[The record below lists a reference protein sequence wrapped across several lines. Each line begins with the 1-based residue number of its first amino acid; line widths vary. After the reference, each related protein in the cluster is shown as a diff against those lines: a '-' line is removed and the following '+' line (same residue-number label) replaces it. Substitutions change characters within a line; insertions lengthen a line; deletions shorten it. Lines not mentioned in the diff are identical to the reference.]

1 MRVTHEGLTYEIRAY
16 RQCWLLSTVKI
27 RDTMS
32 DPELAGTGPGGE
44 YLSNTVFPGTFPA
57 ACRSLLDRMMRDGL
71 SPHAGLTEAV
81 ATVAHL
87 YATIG
92 EAK

>member
-1 MRVTHEGLTYEIRAY
+1 MRVTHEGFTYELTPDNH
-16 RQCWLLSTVKI
+16 CWLLSTVKT
-27 RDTMS
+27 RAD
-32 DPELAGTGPGGE
+32 DHEKDPGGE
-44 YLSNTVFPGTFPA
+44 YLSNTVFPGSFPA

>member
-1 MRVTHEGLTYEIRAY
+1 MRVTHEGFTYEIKADQPRGWIL
-16 RQCWLLSTVKI
+16 CTVRTRSADSK
-27 RDTMS
+27 R
-32 DPELAGTGPGGE
+32 PGEE
-44 YLSNTVFPGTFPA
+44 YLHDIVYPGAFDST
-57 ACRSLLDRMMRDGL
+57 CRSLLDRMMRDGL